1 MSVNKRST
9 SRFYDQLGTSASQ
22 QKFAPKFVNPFSGSV
37 IVDSLCGENI
47 TNFNLAATCPNAGY
61 TASPS

>member
-9 SRFYDQLGTSASQ
+9 SRFYDQLGNSASQ

-37 IVDSLCGENI
+37 IVDSLCG
-47 TNFNLAATCPNAGY
+47 
-61 TASPS
+61 